1 MLIFY
6 KIKLFIKKK
15 IMNIDKIITEEI
27 NYFLFED
34 DEQSSNDSE
43 AKSNKGTDQYAAVL
57 EKENEDGELNIRK
70 LASKMTGIPTS
81 TKDKSNV
88 NKLNS
93 VQSLLRKKIKGEKGA
108 SGGRFHL
115 TKSEVS
121 DIAQTRDN

>member
-1 MLIFY
+1 
-6 KIKLFIKKK
+6 
-15 IMNIDKIITEEI
+15 MNIDKIITEEI
-27 NYFLFED
+27 NYYLFED
-34 DEQSSNDSE
+34 ETSVNDET
-43 AKSNKGTDQYAAVL
+43 KSDKGTDQYAAVL